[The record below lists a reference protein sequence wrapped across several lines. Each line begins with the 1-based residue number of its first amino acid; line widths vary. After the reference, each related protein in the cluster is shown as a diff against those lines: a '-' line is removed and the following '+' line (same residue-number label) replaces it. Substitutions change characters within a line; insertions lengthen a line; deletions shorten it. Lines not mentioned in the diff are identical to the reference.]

1 MSNALTQYI
10 GLFEQNR
17 ETVCGN
23 SAGKLNTLRDEAL
36 AQLRDAHLPDKN
48 CEGFEKTSIDE
59 MFSPDYGVNISRVN
73 IPVDVAASFKCD
85 VPSLSTLLGLVIND
99 SFHPTSK
106 LESKLPEGVFFGSLK
121 RAASELPEIVNRY
134 YGEIAPMGEASVALN
149 TLLAQD
155 GVLIYVPPW
164 S

>member
-1 MSNALTQYI
+1 MTRLSHSFATLTSQT
-10 GLFEQNR
+10 R
-17 ETVCGN
+17 T
-23 SAGKLNTLRDEAL
+23 ARDL
-36 AQLRDAHLPDKN
+36 KRLLSTRCFP
-48 CEGFEKTSIDE
+48 
-59 MFSPDYGVNISRVN
+59 PDYGVNISRVN

-149 TLLAQD
+149 TLLAQG
-155 GVLIYVPPW
+155 GVLIYVPTW